1 MTRVTLIIINI
12 NSIHLVLARDRWV
25 EHSMDFVGALFG
37 RSPGARSN
45 APSFLEGVVSDVLQS
60 VLGNF
65 IRGLDRSHLE
75 LSMWDGDMRLHDL
88 ELRTE
93 LLDALPLPVRVL
105 CGSLGEVR
113 ISVPWRDLLGNQ
125 PMLISIDRV
134 LLPLAPRSGDAEP
147 TEDAPAEAHDKS
159 NQARVEA
166 VEAVEEIHKA
176 REQMSFADRIVHA
189 LTQRLQIS
197 ITNVH
202 VRVQGGPEAD
212 ALAGGVMLR
221 SVRLDDLSDEA
232 ARPETEKATKAE
244 LKMLRMLSRKR
255 VAISGL
261 SMYIDTA
268 ANSKSSFG
276 ALPPHADGTGAGTG
290 AGAGAATSLPP
301 RTLSTAAASAAS
313 AAAPSAFF
321 SAAASSAAADSVTRP
336 RGAFVGMPA
345 DWEARML
352 TMISAAAGPTHVI
365 GPVDITAGATF
376 DLSGHVRPGNRRLGR
391 TDASPLPR
399 TATSRLTIARQPSA
413 PSASRRPS
421 PASRWMCLAS
431 WSILTCHTSLA

>member
-1 MTRVTLIIINI
+1 
-12 NSIHLVLARDRWV
+12 
-25 EHSMDFVGALFG
+25 MDFVGSLFG

-93 LLDALPLPVRVL
+93 LLDELPLPVRVL

-134 LLPLAPRSGDAEP
+134 LLLLAPRSGDAEP
-147 TEDAPAEAHDKS
+147 TEDAPSEAHDKS
-159 NQARVEA
+159 NQARMEAIEA
-166 VEAVEEIHKA
+166 VQEIHDA

-202 VRVQGGPEAD
+202 VRVQGGPDAD

-232 ARPETEKATKAE
+232 AHPVPGVATKAE
-244 LKMLRMLSRKR
+244 LKRLRLLSRKR
-255 VAISGL
+255 VVISGL

-268 ANSKSSFG
+268 ANPKSSFG
-276 ALPPHADGTGAGTG
+276 ALPQHAAPDGASAGDATAD
-290 AGAGAATSLPP
+290 AGGATSLPP
-301 RTLSTAAASAAS
+301 RTLSTAAASAATS
-313 AAAPSAFF
+313 STAAPSGFF
-321 SAAASSAAADSVTRP
+321 SAAASSAAADSAPRP
-336 RGAFVGMPA
+336 RGAFMGVPA

-365 GPVDITAGATF
+365 GPVNITAGATF
-376 DLSGHVRPGNRRLGR
+376 DLSGHVRPSNIRPGR
-391 TDASPLPR
+391 TEASPLPH
-399 TATSRLTIARQPSA
+399 TAASRLSLGRQPSA
-413 PSASRRPS
+413 PSASRRS
-421 PASRWMCLAS
+421 FPASRWTCLAS